1 VTESNLRLALREYN
15 ELMEKGTQSSE
26 DFARATELSN
36 EVIPALRDKLKEQDA
51 AVGELSAAYLSVKDN
66 VRGLTEAQEAEPDIT
81 RDMRALEEKG
91 VYLTGLK
98 HRIKAED
105 SLMQKILADAVRDN
119 VNLGQAA
126 DGISDVLRYTLVIK
140 DKDYSRRVPQAM
152 KKLTDSGYEV
162 VKFHNAW
169 GGKFYQGINV
179 QLLSPTGVKTELQ
192 FHTPQSYAIKQ
203 ASHGVY
209 EIRRNPDATPEEVAD
224 ATVKSIA
231 YNKQVKMPAGAK
243 DIVWTVTK

>member
-1 VTESNLRLALREYN
+1 MNQMKKISKNISSNMMNKMRLQQVKASLTKLTAVMVVTMTVLA
-15 ELMEKGTQSSE
+15 QSLI
-26 DFARATELSN
+26 A
-36 EVIPALRDKLKEQDA
+36 
-51 AVGELSAAYLSVKDN
+51 
-66 VRGLTEAQEAEPDIT
+66 EAQEAEPDIT
-81 RDMRALEEKG
+81 RDMRALEQKG

-105 SLMQKILADAVRDN
+105 SLMQKILADAVKDN

-140 DKDYSRRVPQAM
+140 DKDYSCRVPQAM

-209 EIRRNPDATPEEVAD
+209 EIRRNPESTPEEVAD

>member
-1 VTESNLRLALREYN
+1 MNQMKKISKNITSNMMNKMRLQYVKASLTKITAVMVVTMTVLA
-15 ELMEKGTQSSE
+15 QSLI
-26 DFARATELSN
+26 A
-36 EVIPALRDKLKEQDA
+36 
-51 AVGELSAAYLSVKDN
+51 
-66 VRGLTEAQEAEPDIT
+66 EAQAAEPDVT
-81 RDMRALEEKG
+81 RDMRALEQKG
-91 VYLTGLK
+91 AYLIGLK

-105 SLMQKILADAVRDN
+105 SLMQKILADAAKDN

-140 DKDYSRRVPQAM
+140 DEDYSRRVPEAM
-152 KKLTDSGYEV
+152 KKLTAGGYKI
-162 VKFHNAW
+162 VKFRNAW

-179 QLLSPTGVKTELQ
+179 QLLSPAGVRTELQ

-209 EIRRNPDATPEEVAD
+209 EIRRNPEATPEEVAD

-231 YNKQVKMPAGAK
+231 YNKQVKMPPGAK
-243 DIVWTVTK
+243 EIKIEPLK